1 MENKITI
8 RGKEIDIDA
17 LSDNQVL
24 KLYSDLKE
32 RELVLTEK
40 ILSLENKSQKNS

>member
-8 RGKEIDIDA
+8 RGKVIDIDA

-40 ILSLENKSQKNS
+40 ILNLENKTEE